1 MIDFNKKK
9 AAVKAFARKNWLFHK
24 VTTWLVAL
32 YAKGGLKVSKH
43 SGTRLKVYNIGKG
56 NSFTSGENCLI
67 DRLGLKIQGNNNR
80 IVIGDNVTV
89 SYGCNFLIL
98 GNNCSIEIGDGTTIS
113 SDCQF
118 EAQEEDTHILI
129 GKECMFSNHIRIRT
143 NDSHCIFDAKTG
155 QRTNLPANV
164 VVGDHVWVAAY
175 ASLLKGSVVG
185 NGSVVGYR
193 SVVTKQVPENCVAV
207 GSPSKVVQEGIY
219 WER

>member
-43 SGTRLKVYNIGKG
+43 PGTRLKVYNLGKG
-56 NSFTSGENCLI
+56 NSFTAGENCLI

-143 NDSHCIFDAKTG
+143 NDSHSIFDAKTG

-207 GSPSKVVQEGIY
+207 GSPSRVVQEGIY